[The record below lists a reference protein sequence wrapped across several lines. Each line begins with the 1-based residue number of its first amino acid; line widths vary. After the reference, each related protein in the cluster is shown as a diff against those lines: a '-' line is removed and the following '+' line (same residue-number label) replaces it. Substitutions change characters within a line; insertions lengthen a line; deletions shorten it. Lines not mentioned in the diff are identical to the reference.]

1 MLSPVEAPRG
11 MHTIIEHD
19 APIPTWFKVGG
30 RADSL
35 ARPRS
40 AEEVRDLLLAFA
52 HEHIR
57 VLGDGANL
65 LVDDD
70 GVDGLVLDLRG
81 LSSVEFAELS
91 GEPAVLVRC
100 GAGANLPKLIT
111 ECVRRGLAGIESLA
125 GIPASI
131 GGAVVMNAG
140 GAFGEISTAVRTI
153 HALTRGGQEL
163 AIPRE
168 EINFSYRHSG
178 LNHLVITG
186 VDLALRRVADAEQ
199 PALRDRLKEVMA
211 YKKNSQ
217 PMAENSAGCYWK
229 NPADPSRP
237 GQRLSAGKVIDE
249 CGLKGL
255 RSGGAEVSP
264 VHANFVVTRAG
275 CTARDII
282 SLMAEVRERVHA
294 RTGITLV
301 PEVVTWRR

>member
-1 MLSPVEAPRG
+1 
-11 MHTIIEHD
+11 MHTIIDHD

-35 ARPRS
+35 ARPR
-40 AEEVRDLLLAFA
+40 AADEVRDLLLAFA

-70 GVDGLVLDLRG
+70 GVDGLVLDLRE
-81 LSSVEFAELS
+81 LNAVEFQ
-91 GEPAVLVRC
+91 EPSDSASALVRC

-140 GAFGEISTAVRTI
+140 GAFGDISTAVHTV

-186 VDLALRRVADAEQ
+186 VDLSLRRVPEAEQ
-199 PALRDRLKEVMA
+199 PGLRERLKEVMA

-229 NPADPSRP
+229 NPADPARP
-237 GQRLSAGKVIDE
+237 GQRVSAGKVIDE

-255 RSGGAEVSP
+255 RVGGAEVSP
-264 VHANFVVTRAG
+264 VHANFVVTREG

-282 SLMAEVRERVHA
+282 TLMEQVRERVRA
-294 RTGITLV
+294 KTGITLV